1 MSPPQRQDHTVVGDG
16 STRDIDQRLG
26 MRTGDLSLLLG
37 EAPFL
42 TLGEED
48 QVSLVLRYADE
59 LLPI

>member
-1 MSPPQRQDHTVVGDG
+1 
-16 STRDIDQRLG
+16 

-48 QVSLVLRYADE
+48 QVSLVLRHADE